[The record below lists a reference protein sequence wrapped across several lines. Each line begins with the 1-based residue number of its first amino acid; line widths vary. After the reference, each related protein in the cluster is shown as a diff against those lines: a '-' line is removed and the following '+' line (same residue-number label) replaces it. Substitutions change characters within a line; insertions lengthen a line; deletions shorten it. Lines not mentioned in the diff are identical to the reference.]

1 MQATAVMPVL
11 EPWTA
16 PGVKRTREFGV
27 MSPWIGEEPDDEGC
41 SSSPLDAPED
51 ARQRLPD
58 GDFQAGPSLL
68 QTVVPITFCHAGL
81 CQRQSTKSTRRHPT
95 SSASAMLPS
104 FLVRP
109 LTPATSTSI
118 FCGAERGSAYRALVA
133 LQILF
138 YFDTSAGICSLAM
151 IRCRADISVLFRAD
165 HVELWL
171 VPCRQESMM
180 HRRMV
185 VPISMVRTDMCRTS
199 TS

>member
-118 FCGAERGSAYRALVA
+118 FCGAERGQRIGHWLHSKSC
-133 LQILF
+133 F
-138 YFDTSAGICSLAM
+138 TSTQVLGFAVVAM